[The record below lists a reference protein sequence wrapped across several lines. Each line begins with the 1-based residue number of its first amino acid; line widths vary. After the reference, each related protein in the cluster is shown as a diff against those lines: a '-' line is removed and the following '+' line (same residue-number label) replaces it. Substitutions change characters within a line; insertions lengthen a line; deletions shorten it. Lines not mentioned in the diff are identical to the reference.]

1 MNNQFDPMTIRQGT
15 QMRREREETPQDY
28 QHGKARMAG
37 DIGER
42 ALEMMRTPGEAERVS
57 AWNSAFQQTNQGM
70 EFNAAKMRMMEMQY
84 QTALAN
90 AQAAEQR
97 AQPKPT
103 QQQEK
108 QDDQRSA

>member
-1 MNNQFDPMTIRQGT
+1 MNNQYDPITIRQGT

-28 QHGKARMAG
+28 QYGKQRMAG
-37 DIGER
+37 EIGER
-42 ALEMMRTPGEAERVS
+42 ALEMMQTPGEAERVS

-84 QTALAN
+84 QTAMAN
-90 AQAAEQR
+90 AQASQ
-97 AQPKPT
+97 Q

-108 QDDQRSA
+108 QDVQRSV